1 MPENLPTHS
10 HCLECDSAIPVGA
23 PYCSKEC
30 ESAHTAKAKKERLK
44 SMLFAIAA
52 IVAIIALALMSGLI

>member
-1 MPENLPTHS
+1 
-10 HCLECDSAIPVGA
+10 VGA

-52 IVAIIALALMSGLI
+52 IVAIITLALMSGLI